1 MVHYSFSTIL
11 MTFITSNLIIVLIT
25 MCFKREKILLSIG
38 YKLTAVFLVLTLLR
52 VLFPFELPFAKNV
65 YLPTALSAV
74 IVLIRHPFLKPWG
87 LPVSLWTAFE
97 LVWIIGFIIRLY
109 KQNKEHK
116 AFYRFLRLC
125 GRDITMEEPYHS
137 VLSTVCGMRKNPF
150 RLLRVPNLQF
160 PVLVGIWHPCIL
172 LPDHYELTPDELYYT
187 LRHETFHHYKR
198 DLITKYGVS
207 LLCMIYWWNPACVTI
222 KKQLYHVME
231 MRVDENVADMDK
243 HTAVAYLS
251 SIINIM
257 ENLQSDDQVPVPSG
271 ISAFLTK
278 EQTVEVRQRFHMLC
292 NKKRTQWP
300 LFIALLTL
308 IVGIYLGSYLV
319 IFEADFDPKNTLTR
333 GTFAVQNE
341 FYAILLDNGMYD
353 IYCGDFF
360 IETTNALD
368 YYPLDIPIF
377 TQ

>member
-38 YKLTAVFLVLTLLR
+38 YKLTAVFLVLSLLR

-150 RLLRVPNLQF
+150 RLLRIPNLQF

-231 MRVDENVADMDK
+231 MRVDENVAGMDK

-300 LFIALLTL
+300 LFIALLT
-308 IVGIYLGSYLV
+308 IIAGIYLGSYLV
-319 IFEADFDPKNTLTR
+319 IFEADFVSDLTAPNTISTP
-333 GTFAVQNE
+333 NE
-341 FYAILLDNGMYD
+341 FYAILNQDGTYH
-353 IYCGDFF
+353 IYYNEIF
-360 IETTNALD
+360 IEYTDTLE
-368 YYPLDIPIF
+368 YYPPDILIIDK
-377 TQ
+377 